1 MSNSDTP
8 FQDEDDIIF
17 NFEEVIFD
25 FPNTNIIAS
34 WLKAAISSNN
44 KKLRFLNFI
53 FCSDNYLHE
62 MNVKY
67 LDHDTLTD
75 VITFSYSDDDDLI
88 EGDVFISI
96 DRVRENAKEID
107 IPFHNEL
114 HRVMI
119 HGVLHLLG
127 LNDKTNEDK
136 EYMTSNENKLLSI
149 LNGMILDK
157 N

>member
-1 MSNSDTP
+1 MSNSENP
-8 FQDEDDIIF
+8 FHVEDDI
-17 NFEEVIFD
+17 NFHFEDVSFD
-25 FPNTNIIAS
+25 FPDTSVISS
-34 WLKAAISSNN
+34 WLKIAISSNN
-44 KKLRFLNFI
+44 KKLRSLNFI
-53 FCSDNYLHE
+53 FCNDNYLHE

-75 VITFSYSDDDDLI
+75 VITFTCSDDDKI

-107 IPFHNEL
+107 ISFHNEL

-127 LNDKTNEDK
+127 LNDKTKADK
-136 EYMTSNENKLLSI
+136 ANMTLNENKLLSV
-149 LNGMILDK
+149 LNGLMLDK

>member
-1 MSNSDTP
+1 MSNSEKP
-8 FQDEDDIIF
+8 FGEEDDI
-17 NFEEVIFD
+17 NFHFEDVKFD
-25 FPNTNIIAS
+25 FPDTHIIIS
-34 WLKAAISSNN
+34 WLKSALSSNN
-44 KKLRFLNFI
+44 KKLRSLNFI

-67 LDHDTLTD
+67 LYHDTLTD
-75 VITFSYSDDDDLI
+75 VITFSYSDDDEL
-88 EGDVFISI
+88 EGDVFIST
-96 DRVRENAKEID
+96 DRVRENATELD

-127 LNDKTNEDK
+127 LNDKTKADK
-136 EYMTSNENKLLSI
+136 ENMTLNENKLLSI
-149 LNGMILDK
+149 LNGMKLDK